1 MRGRRQWKGEGASEA
16 GNQRLDLDLAGAL
29 MGSLSTKAWLLCT
42 SLGFILLPPLL
53 GSSSPPRTEKQDL
66 KHSCWNEAPAHH
78 PTLLLLC
85 GQQAPDVTP
94 QLGAKDNPDGRAVW
108 TLLPSLL
115 SSLSLQVSA
124 SFEFFLGCYPSTLF
138 HQFICP
144 PSVPLWEQSETE
156 EGGRETKMGRDR
168 D

>member
-1 MRGRRQWKGEGASEA
+1 
-16 GNQRLDLDLAGAL
+16 

-53 GSSSPPRTEKQDL
+53 GSSSPPRTENQDL

-78 PTLLLLC
+78 PTPPLLF
-85 GQQAPDVTP
+85 GQQAPNATP
-94 QLGAKDNPDGRAVW
+94 QLGAKDNPDGNPVW

-124 SFEFFLGCYPSTLF
+124 SFEFF
-138 HQFICP
+138 
-144 PSVPLWEQSETE
+144 
-156 EGGRETKMGRDR
+156 
-168 D
+168 